1 MGKKEQKQEKT
12 VKDILKDMLR
22 LELAGLTA
30 ILGIT
35 MLMLA
40 ILYSSMQV
48 CQSSN
53 IGRMQRAREIQY
65 TNADIQ
71 NICLKLMLSGE
82 DRKDTYSSQIN
93 EMDMTL
99 QRELKELKEKF
110 PETERT
116 VGEIQDL
123 LQQAL
128 TCRSQAILL
137 AVTGRGEEAVF
148 TMEQEY
154 HPVMEQVNVKLEELS
169 LDSQD
174 AVDDSLGLIKNSIFF
189 FGGVGAVVIILL
201 GTYITIK
208 QHRVTVLITEPL
220 EEVQQAM
227 GEMAKGNLE
236 FTVEYPNKNEFGM
249 LADSLTVTGK
259 HLKTYVQDISRVI
272 DKVADKD
279 FTVTV
284 DADYEGMFAPIGNS
298 MEHIVESMQ
307 NVIRSIRDSSQNV
320 FESSRDLN
328 VIAEQLFASAEK
340 EKEHAETVENEMDQ
354 LMEATKENLAAAERM
369 HQISSESD
377 MLIKDGHIA
386 VRSLASVIGHV
397 EGTFAQI
404 TDILVLTREVSEQ
417 IKLLTLNASIEAAR
431 AGENGRGFAVLAN
444 QMRTLVEKSQEATGK
459 TENLIANG
467 EEVIREG
474 QKIAEDVLEKFI
486 SITDI
491 EDSLVK
497 RAERV
502 QILSKQQEEVLCRVY
517 DVTEEM
523 VQMALGYDTVSQEIK
538 EQGKQVNQMAE
549 NLTEEMQK
557 FKIA

>member
-137 AVTGRGEEAVF
+137 AVTGRGEEAVL

-154 HPVMEQVNVKLEELS
+154 HPV
-169 LDSQD
+169 
-174 AVDDSLGLIKNSIFF
+174 
-189 FGGVGAVVIILL
+189 
-201 GTYITIK
+201 
-208 QHRVTVLITEPL
+208 
-220 EEVQQAM
+220 
-227 GEMAKGNLE
+227 
-236 FTVEYPNKNEFGM
+236 
-249 LADSLTVTGK
+249 
-259 HLKTYVQDISRVI
+259 
-272 DKVADKD
+272 
-279 FTVTV
+279 
-284 DADYEGMFAPIGNS
+284 

-523 VQMALGYDTVSQEIK
+523 VQMALGYDAVSQEIK